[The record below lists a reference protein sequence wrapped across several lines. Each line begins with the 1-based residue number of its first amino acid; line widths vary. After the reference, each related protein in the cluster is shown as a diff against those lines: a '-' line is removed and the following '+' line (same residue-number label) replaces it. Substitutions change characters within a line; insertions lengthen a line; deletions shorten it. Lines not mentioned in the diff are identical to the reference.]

1 MNNTVSTSGSK
12 GMSNI
17 TNFLKKLSTPTIDA
31 TGKKN
36 YQNQMMMAAALLV
49 LVFLVYNFVIKP
61 YMNRKKKENFTANS
75 DSDSDD
81 DTDTNKEN

>member
-1 MNNTVSTSGSK
+1 MSNSVSTPGSK
-12 GMSNI
+12 KMSNVI
-17 TNFLKKLSTPTIDA
+17 EFLKKLSTPTIDA

-49 LVFLVYNFVIKP
+49 LVFLVYNFVVKP
-61 YMNRKKKENFTANS
+61 YMNRKNKENFTANS

-81 DTDTNKEN
+81 DIDTNKEN